1 MPVDGRGVP
10 PVPPPRGYATV
21 DTIIRDNIQL
31 SKKPKVFSFALIFF
45 FSFYF
50 VYAMRKCAAYMG
62 STFQA
67 ELILLVKWLIYL
79 LFAYDVCV
87 ANKIDIGE

>member
-1 MPVDGRGVP
+1 
-10 PVPPPRGYATV
+10 
-21 DTIIRDNIQL
+21 
-31 SKKPKVFSFALIFF
+31 
-45 FSFYF
+45 
-50 VYAMRKCAAYMG
+50 MRKCAAYMG